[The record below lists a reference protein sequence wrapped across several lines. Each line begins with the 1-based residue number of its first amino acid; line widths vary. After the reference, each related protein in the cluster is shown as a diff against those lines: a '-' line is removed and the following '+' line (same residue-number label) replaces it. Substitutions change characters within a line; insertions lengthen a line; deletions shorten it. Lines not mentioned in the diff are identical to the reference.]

1 MDDLD
6 RRLIAELHM
15 NGRASVPK
23 LAETLGVARGT
34 AQTRLDRLIASG
46 TIKGFTIRL
55 RDREGERQIRGIILI
70 EIAGRNVKAVVAA
83 VKKEPGFVSVH
94 NTTGN
99 WDMIGEFEVPDMASL
114 SRIASNVRAID
125 GVGKSETY
133 LLLAPA

>member
-6 RRLIAELHM
+6 RRLIAELRM

-23 LAETLGVARGT
+23 LANALGVARGT
-34 AQTRLDRLIASG
+34 AQARLDRLVENG

-55 RDREGERQIRGIILI
+55 RDGQGENQIRGIILI
-70 EIAGRNVKAVVAA
+70 EIGGRNVKAIVAA
-83 VKKEPGFVSVH
+83 VKKEAGFVALH
-94 NTTGN
+94 NTTGK

-125 GVGKSETY
+125 GVDKSETY